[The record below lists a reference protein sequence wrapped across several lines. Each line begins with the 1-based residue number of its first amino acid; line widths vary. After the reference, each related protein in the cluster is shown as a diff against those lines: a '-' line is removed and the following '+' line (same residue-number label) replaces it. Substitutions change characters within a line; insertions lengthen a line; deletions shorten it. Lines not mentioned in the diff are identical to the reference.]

1 MKTILAVDGNSII
14 NRAYFGVRPLTNRKG
29 QRTEAIYGMLNII
42 LSQVE
47 RVKPTCV
54 QVAFDLHA
62 PTFRHKM
69 YGEYKAGRRGMDE
82 ELRAQMEPAK
92 QLLGALGYEVLS
104 LQGYEADDILGT
116 ISKGAGEED
125 AFCYILTGDRDSLQL
140 INEHTGVLL
149 VSKGETILYDS
160 ARFEEKYGIKP
171 DQFVDAKAL
180 MGDQSDNIP
189 GVPGV
194 GEKTA
199 LPLIAK
205 FGSLDGVYEQLED
218 PAIKAGVRKKL
229 TDFKNSAYLSRDL
242 ARICK
247 EVPISL
253 SFKPQSPLPELF
265 DLLAEL
271 EFSSFIK
278 RLGVVKETP
287 TIENTAPSAQNI
299 KETENTENAHEALTP
314 SYLDDT
320 PYKETEKA
328 TVLAQTGRMAAV
340 LEPDALL
347 VCTEENLRFRLASPE
362 KETLKAFFE
371 SKERQ
376 IALYDCKS
384 VYARLYTLGIE
395 DFEASDDPML
405 AAYVRSSIE
414 GDYSFGALM
423 LRYLGSTEKA
433 PAPHLILALCQKING
448 ELKNNGEQT
457 LYREIE
463 LPLGKV
469 LAGCERAGFLLDKEG
484 ISAFSRYLEGCIS
497 SLEEQ
502 VYELAGEKFNI
513 NSPKQLSSVL
523 FERLCLPV
531 IKKTKS
537 GYSTDAEVL
546 EKLRPYHPIINAIL
560 EYRQLAKLHSTY
572 TVGLLKVAGEDG
584 RVHTCF
590 TQTVTATGRLSSIE
604 PNLQN
609 IPVRTELGRELRRF
623 FITDEEKVLID
634 ADYSQIELRLLAHVS
649 KDEAMIKAFHSGV
662 DIHTVT
668 ASQVFGVPV
677 ENVSSDERKKAKAVN
692 FGIVYGISAFSLA
705 DDIKVSRKE
714 ADEYIKGYFATYP
727 GIKSYLEKTVAL
739 AKEQGYVTTMFGR
752 KRAIPELTSGKGML
766 KKFGERVAMNS
777 PIQGSAADIIKIAM
791 VRVDRALKSEG
802 LDARLILQVHD
813 ELIVEANRHDAP
825 RAAEILKRE
834 MENAAVLRVPLTV
847 ELNIGES
854 WYECK

>member
-42 LSQVE
+42 LSQAE

-69 YGEYKAGRRGMDE
+69 YDDYKAGRRGMDE

-92 QLLGALGYEVLS
+92 EVLRALGYEVLS
-104 LQGYEADDILGT
+104 LEGYEADDILGT
-116 ISKGAGEED
+116 ISKRAGEED

-149 VSKGETILYDS
+149 VSKGETTLYDS

-205 FGSLDGVYEQLED
+205 FGSLDGVYEQLDD

-229 TDFKNSAYLSRDL
+229 TDFKDIAYLSRDL

-247 EVPISL
+247 EVPITL
-253 SFKPQSPLPELF
+253 SFDAQSHRETLF

-278 RLGVVKETP
+278 RLGVTKET
-287 TIENTAPSAQNI
+287 THIENTAPSAQNI
-299 KETENTENAHEALTP
+299 KGEKEHADEACTP
-314 SYLDDT
+314 AYLSDE
-320 PYKETEKA
+320 PYKEAAAEE
-328 TVLAQTGRMAAV
+328 VLALTGGMAAV

-347 VCTEENLRFRLASPE
+347 VCTEEDLRLRVPSPE

-376 IALYDCKS
+376 IAVYDCKS
-384 VYARLYTLGIE
+384 VYAQLYTLGIE
-395 DFEASDDPML
+395 EFEAWDDPML
-405 AAYVRSSIE
+405 GAYVRSSIE

-423 LRYLGSTEKA
+423 LRYLSTTEKA
-433 PAPHLILALCQKING
+433 PAPHLILALCQRING
-448 ELKNNGEQT
+448 ELKNKGEET
-457 LYREIE
+457 LYKEIE

-502 VYELAGEKFNI
+502 VYQLAGEKFNI

-523 FERLCLPV
+523 FEKLSLPV

-623 FITDEEKVLID
+623 FITDEGKVLID

-649 KDEAMIKAFHSGV
+649 EDEAMIEAFHSGV

-677 ENVSSDERKKAKAVN
+677 EHVTSEERKKAKAVN

-727 GIKSYLEKTVAL
+727 GIKSYLERTVAL
-739 AKEQGYVTTMFGR
+739 AKEQGFVTTMFGR

-802 LDARLILQVHD
+802 LNARLILQVHD
-813 ELIVEANRHDAP
+813 ELIVEADRADAP